1 MYVTKIW
8 SKYSKHCRQER
19 IPFLHLWYVTTSCLL
34 KLYLLSFSLPLRAL
48 RVLISKMSS
57 GKRQFFC
64 YIFPAFLAFLHGT
77 MMNCQS
83 LIDCKAW
90 PWHFLLS
97 WVCSSVLSRQA
108 HAQWG
113 RHYIFLA
120 AGQRQACSRNQFLS
134 VCTLSFLLYT
144 DILIKL
150 YIHPLGL
157 SVMRHVLLG
166 RGVPIVR
173 EIYIFSKNLSRQHR
187 TKSLFSLVLKNASHR
202 YPYKIQ
208 FILHLSH

>member
-1 MYVTKIW
+1 MYVRKICA
-8 SKYSKHCRQER
+8 KYNKHWKSYVSSC
-19 IPFLHLWYVTTSCLL
+19 ILYFGKYVTTSCLL

-120 AGQRQACSRNQFLS
+120 AGQMHASSRNQFLS

-144 DILIKL
+144 DITS
-150 YIHPLGL
+150 Y
-157 SVMRHVLLG
+157 
-166 RGVPIVR
+166 
-173 EIYIFSKNLSRQHR
+173 SR
-187 TKSLFSLVLKNASHR
+187 
-202 YPYKIQ
+202 
-208 FILHLSH
+208 

>member
-19 IPFLHLWYVTTSCLL
+19 ISFMHLWYVTTSCLL

-120 AGQRQACSRNQFLS
+120 DGQRQASSRNQFLS
-134 VCTLSFLLYT
+134 VWVYPSWDMSCLGVVCLTSE
-144 DILIKL
+144 K
-150 YIHPLGL
+150 YIYFQ
-157 SVMRHVLLG
+157 R
-166 RGVPIVR
+166 
-173 EIYIFSKNLSRQHR
+173 IYPG
-187 TKSLFSLVLKNASHR
+187 SLVLKTA
-202 YPYKIQ
+202 KVT
-208 FILHLSH
+208 FIHIKHNSYCIFPINIWPAHFSEFKL

>member
-1 MYVTKIW
+1 MFPILYTN
-8 SKYSKHCRQER
+8 
-19 IPFLHLWYVTTSCLL
+19 LWYVTTSCLL

-113 RHYIFLA
+113 RHYLFLA
-120 AGQRQACSRNQFLS
+120 AGQRQASSRNRF
-134 VCTLSFLLYT
+134 CPF
-144 DILIKL
+144 
-150 YIHPLGL
+150 
-157 SVMRHVLLG
+157 VLLVSYYTYSSNYTYI
-166 RGVPIVR
+166 RLGVMCLKVIKSQN
-173 EIYIFSKNLSRQHR
+173 EFMKYQFSKI
-187 TKSLFSLVLKNASHR
+187 AAE
-202 YPYKIQ
+202 
-208 FILHLSH
+208 IL